1 MNVVIRLLLRFIL
14 VPLGA
19 IIAVAVAAAFV
30 IVAHWNAVVAAVD
43 ASPRTDAFFPILLL
57 AGPVLALV
65 LSVWAIYTFAVVAI
79 GVLISEAFAIRSW
92 IFHAANGAL
101 SAWIGWALAQEV
113 REEYGFLAEPKVL
126 IAAGLAAGLAYW
138 IVAGWTAGFWK
149 PIRAPRQPALPPSS

>member
-1 MNVVIRLLLRFIL
+1 MDVVIRLLLRFIL

-19 IIAVAVAAAFV
+19 IIAVAVAAAIV
-30 IVAHWNAVVAAVD
+30 IVAHWNAVVAAVS
-43 ASPRTDAFFPILLL
+43 ANPRTDAFFPILLL

-65 LSVWAIYTFAVVAI
+65 LSLWAIYTFAVAAI
-79 GVLISEAFAIRSW
+79 GVLTSEAFAIRSW

-126 IAAGLAAGLAYW
+126 IAAGLAAGLAFW

-149 PIRAPRQPALPPSS
+149 PMRAPRRPAPPPS